1 MKNVFL
7 KYFFFG
13 LITLIL
19 ISFASPIM
27 IYCDSADQQIM
38 DNSANLLAATGSLES
53 DSSNFDNGIYTIVIT
68 SVVIIGVL
76 VFAMWKTFR
85 SKRQY

>member
-1 MKNVFL
+1 MKIVFL

-13 LITLIL
+13 LLIL
-19 ISFASPIM
+19 ILFGFASPLM
-27 IYCDSADQQIM
+27 IFCDGADQQIQ
-38 DNSANLLAATGSLES
+38 NGSNNLLAAAGGLEPNT
-53 DSSNFDNGIYTIVIT
+53 SNFDNGIYTIVIT

>member
-1 MKNVFL
+1 MKKVFL

-13 LITLIL
+13 LIILIL
-19 ISFASPIM
+19 ISIASPLM
-27 IYCDSADQQIM
+27 IFCDSVDQQIK
-38 DNSANLLAATGSLES
+38 DGSTNLLAATGGLES
-53 DSSNFDNGIYTIVIT
+53 NSSNFDNGIYTIVIT